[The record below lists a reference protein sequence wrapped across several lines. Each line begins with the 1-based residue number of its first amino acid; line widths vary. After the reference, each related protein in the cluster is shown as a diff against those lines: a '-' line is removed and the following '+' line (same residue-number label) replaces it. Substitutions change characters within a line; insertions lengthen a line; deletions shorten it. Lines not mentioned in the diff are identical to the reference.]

1 MDIAAM
7 SVVLNQ
13 SKVQMDASLLLTK
26 KAMDISKDQSAI
38 MLDDMKKT
46 MELSVN
52 PSVGGNIDIK
62 L

>member
-7 SVVLNQ
+7 SVVLSQ

-52 PSVGGNIDIK
+52 PSVGENIDIK

>member
-7 SVVLNQ
+7 SVVLSQ

-26 KAMDISKDQSAI
+26 KAMDISKDQSSI

>member
-7 SVVLNQ
+7 SVALNQ
-13 SKVQMDASLLLTK
+13 SKVQMDASLMVTK

-38 MLDDMKKT
+38 MIEDMKKT

-52 PSVGGNIDIK
+52 PSIGGNIDIK

>member
-7 SVVLNQ
+7 SVVLSQ

-52 PSVGGNIDIK
+52 PSIGGNIDIK

>member
-7 SVVLNQ
+7 SVVLSQ